1 MKLKQNKQSRLV
13 IALSAVILL
22 LVALSATLTFAYF
35 TAKGSK
41 TSGTITFGK
50 LYVELGNSAKV
61 EADHSPVVPGCTINV
76 TGTSAALLADSTIK
90 AFVRLKLSIEGLTET
105 TDYSV
110 KGLDSNTWVAKGEGA
125 EKYYYYVGQ
134 GVTGKHI
141 GIANATTNNFG
152 LNNIVIN
159 IKKSLDNTFQGK
171 TATVTLTVEAIQA
184 NHTVE
189 FANGDTTADAT
200 ATKIA
205 GATAAWAA
213 VQSQN
218 NASKS

>member
-1 MKLKQNKQSRLV
+1 MKLKQNKQSKLV
-13 IALSAVILL
+13 VALSAVILL

-35 TAKGSK
+35 TAKDSQ
-41 TSGTITFGK
+41 TSGAITFGK

-76 TGTSAALLADSTIK
+76 TGTSAALLADSTIE

-105 TDYSV
+105 TDYTV
-110 KGLDSNTWVAKGEGA
+110 EGLDSNTWVAKGEGSN
-125 EKYYYYVGQ
+125 KYYYYVGQ
-134 GVTGKHI
+134 GVTDKHI
-141 GIANATTNNFG
+141 GIANASTNNFG
-152 LNNIVIN
+152 LNSIVIN

-184 NHTVE
+184 DHTVKFE
-189 FANGDTTADAT
+189 NSDTTADAT

-205 GATAAWAA
+205 TATDAWAA
-213 VQSQN
+213 AKTQA
-218 NASKS
+218 NAN